1 MIYTLLWKP
10 KACFETY
17 FNKFV
22 SRLTGGGADGF
33 CHSELVFKLTK
44 REWITTLKT
53 FTHGKIAERAKSLT
67 SRINEIFDKADDTKD
82 ISLCF
87 YTIWS
92 SEMNLRLLTANDSY
106 VFNRLPDTRYTS
118 SVTTDFSKEEERH
131 ALAFCLSELHKKYD
145 NVKAMLFWVPRV
157 GCFRR
162 NVNILPDKYFC
173 SEFVVYCFQQI
184 GYAKNYTPEN
194 ITPNDLPN
202 ILEEI
207 NDIIKKNRI

>member
-10 KACFETY
+10 KACFETN

-22 SRLTGGGADGF
+22 SRLTGGGGDGF

-44 REWITTLKT
+44 KEWLTTLKT
-53 FTHGKIAERAKSLT
+53 FTEGKIGERAKSLHT
-67 SRINEIFDKADDTKD
+67 RINEIFEHSEENKEIT
-82 ISLCF
+82 LCF

-106 VFNRLPDTRYTS
+106 VFNRLPDSRYTTS
-118 SVTTDFSKEEERH
+118 IETSLTKEEERH

-145 NVKAMLFWVPRV
+145 NIKAVLFWVPRV
-157 GCFRR
+157 GCLRRR
-162 NVNILPDKYFC
+162 NNLLPNKYFC

-184 GYAKNYTPEN
+184 GYARTHIPEN
-194 ITPNDLPN
+194 ITPNDLPT

-207 NDIIKKNRI
+207 NETIKNRI